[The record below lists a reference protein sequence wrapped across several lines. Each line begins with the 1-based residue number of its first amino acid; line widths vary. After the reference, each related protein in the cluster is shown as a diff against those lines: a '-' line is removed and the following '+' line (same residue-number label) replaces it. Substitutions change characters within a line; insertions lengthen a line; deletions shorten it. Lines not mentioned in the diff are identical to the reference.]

1 MTYATVPE
9 LSVNELRIL
18 IREVVEETIVDLVV
32 ERGCLAFLRVH

>member
-18 IREVVEETIVDLVV
+18 REVVEETIVDLVV